1 MEDGSVKPTVLTLAL
16 ALSLALVVPARA
28 QIQSPNPIK
37 HVVIIVQE
45 NRTPDNLF
53 GSNSP
58 SNPYYLPGADLATSG
73 MAYSGSGIHK
83 KVFPVPLISIP
94 LASIYNL
101 GDNKPADDYN
111 PDHSHPSWLKMCDLG
126 TSGSCAMDGANH
138 IPVYCDGNL
147 PPGSNCP
154 PAYPQ
159 YAYVQYVDVAP
170 YFQIAAQY
178 GYANRMFQTNQGPS
192 FPAHQILFGGT
203 SQPGNGP
210 EPTWF
215 SAENTLLNGRLP
227 NGAPNGCIGA
237 TAQQKP
243 PLGLTVQLIDPNP
256 PHSESQ
262 TMFPCFNHT
271 TLAEV
276 LDGAKITW
284 TYYTPGQGSLWSAP
298 DALEAVCVPNSAG
311 TKCIGPD
318 WTKHPRA
325 NGFVDVAP
333 SDVLKDIPNCNL
345 ASVSWVIPSAP
356 ASDHAS
362 VTDGSGPAWVASIVN
377 AIGNNTTCDVTNGQS
392 GYWYDTAI
400 LITWDDWGG
409 WYDHVPPPPLPATA
423 PPEAASYEYGF
434 RVPLMVVS
442 AYTPA
447 GTMDNTV
454 HDFGSVLRFVEDV
467 FGGLG
472 TIPPG
477 TYADSYANDD
487 LSGFFQFNQPK
498 ARAFRTI
505 QAPFSADYF
514 INDKRP
520 PEGPDED

>member
-1 MEDGSVKPTVLTLAL
+1 MSMKAARLAFALAL
-16 ALSLALVVPARA
+16 ALAVRFPAHA
-28 QIQSPNPIK
+28 QIQYPNPIK
-37 HVVIIVQE
+37 HVIVIVQE

-53 GSNSP
+53 GSNS
-58 SNPYYLPGADLATSG
+58 SANQYFLSGADLSATG
-73 MAYSGSGIHK
+73 LAYSGSGKTK
-83 KVFPVPLISIP
+83 KVVKVPLISIP
-94 LASIYNL
+94 LASVYNL

-111 PDHSHPSWLKMCDLG
+111 PDHSHPSWLDMCDHDA
-126 TSGSCAMDGANH
+126 SGACLMDGANH

-154 PAYPQ
+154 PQYPQ

-215 SAENTLLNGRLP
+215 SAENTLLNGRSP

-237 TAQQKP
+237 TAKTKP
-243 PLGLTVQLIDPNP
+243 PHGLTVQLIDPSP
-256 PHSESQ
+256 PHSEAL
-262 TMFPCFNHT
+262 TMFPCFNHL
-271 TLAEV
+271 TLADV

-298 DALEAVCVPNSAG
+298 DALENVCVPDPTG

-318 WTKHPRA
+318 WKKNPRA
-325 NGFVDVAP
+325 NGFVDIAP
-333 SDVLKDIPNCNL
+333 TDVLKDIQNPKCNL
-345 ASVSWVIPSAP
+345 ANVNWVIPSAL

-362 VTDGSGPAWVASIVN
+362 QTDGSGPSWVASIVN
-377 AIGNNTTCDVTNGQS
+377 AIGTNTACDLTNGQH

-409 WYDHVPPPPLPATA
+409 WYDHVVPPPLPATA

-442 AYTPA
+442 AYTPPA
-447 GTMDNTV
+447 YVDNTV
-454 HDFGSVLRFVEDV
+454 HDFGSILRFIEDV

-487 LSGFFQFNQPK
+487 LSGFFQFGQSK
-498 ARAFRTI
+498 GRAFRMI
-505 QAPFSADYF
+505 QAPLGADYF

-520 PEGPDED
+520 PEGPDND